1 MKRVFYLF
9 VLSVLFCAFYG
20 SAQKL
25 LPLSVQQFL
34 DERAWS
40 GSAGMCQYS
49 QYASP
54 RVIDGV
60 EMIDAFIAI
69 DDESTLTAL
78 QQFGVRVNCVFD
90 GFVTAQIPVDHLS
103 RVSTMPGVN
112 DVEISA
118 RAQLCTDSTMSVTH
132 AGQLIYG
139 TQNGLPRNFDGTGV
153 VVGIIFNHK

>member
-1 MKRVFYLF
+1 MKRVFYSF

-20 SAQKL
+20 SAEKV

-34 DERAWS
+34 EERAWS

-69 DDESTLTAL
+69 DDESTLTAFFK
-78 QQFGVRVNCVFD
+78 QK
-90 GFVTAQIPVDHLS
+90 TAYEIVERGWS
-103 RVSTMPGVN
+103 S
-112 DVEISA
+112 DVCSSD
-118 RAQLCTDSTMSVTH
+118 L
-132 AGQLIYG
+132 
-139 TQNGLPRNFDGTGV
+139 
-153 VVGIIFNHK
+153 